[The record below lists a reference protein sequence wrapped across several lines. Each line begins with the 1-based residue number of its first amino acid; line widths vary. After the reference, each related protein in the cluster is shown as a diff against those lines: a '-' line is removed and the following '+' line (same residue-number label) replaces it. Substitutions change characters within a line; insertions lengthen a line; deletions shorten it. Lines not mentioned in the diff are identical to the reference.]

1 MEQHQELTSALLA
14 AFEKDPDINLHESAI
29 RVSYRENLRLEGQVA
44 NIIVKRKARRIATQL
59 SGLSDI
65 EDRMRLR
72 PGQVRI
78 GKALLDA
85 VVNALSQEPA
95 FRDFAI
101 HAVSRGDGV
110 QDVSGWVGVAVDD
123 CQVRLDGM
131 VNSLSHRRLAEVIAW
146 WVPGTCDVHN
156 HIRVQPAEK
165 DTDDELTDAIM
176 MVLEKDPMLHAET
189 ISPHVKARI
198 VTLTGTVH
206 SQEQRRMA
214 IYDCWYVAGVHDVNS
229 ELQLVK

>member
-1 MEQHQELTSALLA
+1 MQQHQELISALLA

-29 RVSYRENLRLEGQVA
+29 RVSYKENLRLEGQVA

-65 EDRMRLR
+65 EDRLRLR
-72 PGQVRI
+72 PGQVRT

-85 VVNALSQEPA
+85 VVNALAQEPA
-95 FRDFAI
+95 FRDIAI
-101 HAVSRGDGV
+101 HAVSGANDAQG
-110 QDVSGWVGVAVDD
+110 VSGWLRVAADD
-123 CQVRLDGM
+123 CLIRLEGM

-156 HIRVQPAEK
+156 HVRVQPAEK

-176 MVLEKDPMLHAET
+176 MVLEKDPMLHSET
-189 ISPHVKARI
+189 IRAHVKARS
-198 VTLTGTVH
+198 VTLTGAVH
-206 SQEQRRMA
+206 SQEQQRMA

-229 ELQLVK
+229 ELQLLK